1 MLRKKLKSF
10 IINKYD
16 SKKIRICYSKSE
28 RFRKISWH
36 SRVTKIHKIMEK
48 SSENREGEPSLLQEI
63 KDKRENLEK
72 DNFISVD
79 LNLSDIEREVLSRVK
94 IEKELEQFNYYGP
107 LADDLEIKLEDKF
120 KEMGRNSENDISII
134 SRKVAELARE
144 MVSGFDEEAAW
155 VMVRVSLPNDEFQT
169 PRWHPD
175 GSYYYDNEGRRAP
188 AYKLVATL
196 KGHQTLFA
204 EKIDAEKFGKTL
216 TGEDTIE
223 TRKELAKLVK
233 PINIV
238 KDGQGVVYLVG
249 HKDAVIH
256 SEPNITDSRIFI
268 AVLPGSGKQLKE
280 WKGDK

>member
-63 KDKRENLEK
+63 K
-72 DNFISVD
+72 
-79 LNLSDIEREVLSRVK
+79 VK

-196 KGHQTLFA
+196 KGPQTLFA

-216 TGEDTIE
+216 TG
-223 TRKELAKLVK
+223 A
-233 PINIV
+233 
-238 KDGQGVVYLVG
+238 
-249 HKDAVIH
+249 
-256 SEPNITDSRIFI
+256 
-268 AVLPGSGKQLKE
+268 
-280 WKGDK
+280 